1 MQSHFT
7 QPTTATT
14 INTAANTS
22 EIINFDFDIYSQDTN
37 SSDVLGHLSYPQELI
52 PQGIFQEGFIDSPY
66 NLSDSNASA
75 NFNNHHQILQISSS
89 PAENF
94 CYTPSNQSPLSNTSN
109 TSPQIGISKNE
120 QVPYLFSF
128 SPQPPQPLVVSDS
141 IDINSPFVSQ
151 LLLSPISNNTNNVH
165 QTVGLQSGLSDLP
178 FNINTPITPGLFL
191 SPIVSFGDPDQCF
204 SNGSSVPNT
213 PFFVPPTPTFTTP
226 LVKNDL
232 VLYEDKDSNFYN
244 LFDDRET
251 FTNSFSLPQHQL
263 GQSYPTYITNNSN
276 NPNNFSNIDI
286 SMEAISPTENK
297 VETSIEN
304 ISRVISSPNSSGP
317 SSGSVSASSSASPSA
332 VEESISISH
341 VENENATEVVNNAT
355 TSNGGSPTVSSP
367 NSPVTTP
374 HLVAIRP
381 RPQEEENESQDP
393 PRRSKRQRTRSMSD
407 NDDENDEENEE
418 KKYNCPD
425 CGRGFNRKFNMQ
437 THRQTHD
444 PNRVKPFAC
453 EHPNC
458 GSRFT
463 RKHDLKRHING
474 IHKGEKVHE
483 CTSCHKPFS
492 RKDAWKRHITT
503 CGKM

>member
-7 QPTTATT
+7 QPT
-14 INTAANTS
+14 IAANTS
-22 EIINFDFDIYSQDTN
+22 EVIHCVNNNHIDFDIYSQDTN
-37 SSDVLGHLSYPQELI
+37 SSDVIGNLSYPQELI
-52 PQGIFQEGFIDSPY
+52 PQGIFQEGYIDSPH
-66 NLSDSNASA
+66 NSSDPNVSA
-75 NFNNHHQILQISSS
+75 NFNIRHQILQILSP

-94 CYTPSNQSPLSNTSN
+94 CFTSTNQSTLSNTTS

-120 QVPYLFSF
+120 QVPYFFPF
-128 SPQPPQPLVVSDS
+128 SPQPAQPLTVSDS
-141 IDINSPFVSQ
+141 INIINSPYINP
-151 LLLSPISNNTNNVH
+151 LLLSPISNNTNNIH
-165 QTVGLQSGLSDLP
+165 STVGIQPGLSEIP

-191 SPIVSFGDPDQCF
+191 SPIVSYNPENENDQCF
-204 SNGSSVPNT
+204 SN
-213 PFFVPPTPTFTTP
+213 
-226 LVKNDL
+226 
-232 VLYEDKDSNFYN
+232 DK
-244 LFDDRET
+244 T
-251 FTNSFSLPQHQL
+251 
-263 GQSYPTYITNNSN
+263 
-276 NPNNFSNIDI
+276 
-286 SMEAISPTENK
+286 EA
-297 VETSIEN
+297 SIEN
-304 ISRVISSPNSSGP
+304 ITGVISPNSSGP
-317 SSGSVSASSSASPSA
+317 SSVSPSASSSASPSV
-332 VEESISISH
+332 VEESISH
-341 VENENATEVVNNAT
+341 VDENTTEVVNNT
-355 TSNGGSPTVSSP
+355 NTSLGGSPAVSSP

-374 HLVAIRP
+374 RLVAIRP
-381 RPQEEENESQDP
+381 RPQEEEDDNPDP
-393 PRRSKRQRTRSMSD
+393 PRRSKRQRNRSMSD